1 MITKTNRSFFNAAK
15 AVSEFSDHKHK
26 LGCVVV
32 LGHRIVSSGHNSKS
46 RCHALQ
52 ARLDKEMFGCE
63 SFGPLHAEV
72 DALLPLIK
80 KRVDLSRASIYIY
93 REHKDGTPALA
104 HPCSRC
110 MGLIK
115 RCGIKKIHYTT
126 NDGYAV
132 ENVEL

>member
-1 MITKTNRSFFNAAK
+1 MTKTEKSFFNAAR
-15 AVSEFSDHKHK
+15 AVSELSDHKHK

-32 LGHRIVSSGHNSKS
+32 LGHRIVSSGHNSKTK
-46 RCHALQ
+46 CHKLQ
-52 ARLDKEMFGCE
+52 AMLDKEVFGDE

-80 KRVDLSRASIYIY
+80 RRINLSRASIYIY
-93 REHKDGTPALA
+93 REHKDGTLALA

-110 MGLIK
+110 MRLIK
-115 RCGIKKIHYTT
+115 QCGVKRIYYTT

-132 ENVEL
+132 ENVRF

>member
-1 MITKTNRSFFNAAK
+1 MITKANRSFFNAAR
-15 AVSEFSDHKHK
+15 AVSELSDHKHK

-32 LGHRIVSSGHNSKS
+32 LGHRIVSSGHNSKTK
-46 RCHALQ
+46 CHKMQALM
-52 ARLDKEMFGCE
+52 DKEMFGCE

-72 DALLPLIK
+72 DALIPLIK

-93 REHKDGTPALA
+93 REHKDGTTALA

-115 RCGIKKIHYTT
+115 RCGIKKIYYTT

>member
-1 MITKTNRSFFNAAK
+1 MISKANRSFFNAAR
-15 AVSEFSDHKHK
+15 AVSELSDHKHK

-32 LGHRIVSSGHNSKS
+32 LGHRIISSGHNSKS

-63 SFGPLHAEV
+63 SFGPVHAEV
-72 DALLPLIK
+72 AALIPLIK
-80 KRVDLSRASIYIY
+80 KRIDLSRATIYVY

-110 MGLIK
+110 IGLIK
-115 RCGIKKIHYTT
+115 QCGIKRIHYTT
-126 NDGYAV
+126 NNGYAV

>member
-1 MITKTNRSFFNAAK
+1 MITKTNRSFFNAAR
-15 AVSEFSDHKHK
+15 AVSELSDHKHK

-32 LGHRIVSSGHNSKS
+32 LGHRIVSSGHNSKTK
-46 RCHALQ
+46 CHKIQALM
-52 ARLDKEMFGCE
+52 DKEMFGCE
-63 SFGPLHAEV
+63 SFGPVHAEV

-80 KRVDLSRASIYIY
+80 KKVNLSRATIYVY

-104 HPCSRC
+104 HPCPRC
-110 MGLIK
+110 IGLIK
-115 RCGIKKIHYTT
+115 QCGIKRIYYTT

>member
-1 MITKTNRSFFNAAK
+1 MITKTNRSFFNAAR
-15 AVSEFSDHKHK
+15 AVSELSDHKHK

-32 LGHRIVSSGHNSKS
+32 LGHRIISSGHNSKS
-46 RCHALQ
+46 KCHALQ

-72 DALLPLIK
+72 DALLSLIK

-115 RCGIKKIHYTT
+115 RCGIKKIYYTT

>member
-1 MITKTNRSFFNAAK
+1 MITKTERSFFNAAK
-15 AVSEFSDHKHK
+15 SISELSDHRHK
-26 LGCVVV
+26 LGCIVV
-32 LGHRIVSSGHNSKS
+32 LGHRIIGSGRNSKTK
-46 RCHALQ
+46 CHKVQ
-52 ARLDKEMFGCE
+52 AMMDKEMFGCE
-63 SFGPLHAEV
+63 SLGPVHAEL

-80 KRVDLSRASIYIY
+80 KRVDLSRSAIYIY

-110 MGLIK
+110 MKLIK
-115 RCGIKKIHYTT
+115 ECGIKKIHFTT